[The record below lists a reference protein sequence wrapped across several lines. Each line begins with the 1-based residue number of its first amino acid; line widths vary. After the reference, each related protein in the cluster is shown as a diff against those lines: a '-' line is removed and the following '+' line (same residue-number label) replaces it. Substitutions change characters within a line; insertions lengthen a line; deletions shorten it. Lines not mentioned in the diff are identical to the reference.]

1 MEESMSKVKFNAY
14 IDILKKRN
22 FALYITAG
30 FTSTLGTEFSSIA
43 ILFYI
48 YSAYNSLFLISIY
61 KIIEII
67 PVLAL
72 GLVAG
77 VFVDKWGKTRTL
89 AVADILSGL
98 VEIPLIFYREY
109 FLILVIALLITIF
122 NVFHNPARN
131 ALLAMILRK
140 EELMAGNGLTGAIY
154 NSVGI
159 IGAPLAIILLDIT
172 GYPMLFFIDA
182 ISYIISGICFYNIKI
197 TEKLSSQ
204 KKSSFSDM
212 FRGLKYGLKYVKKHS
227 QVLLYLTVTFVVMM
241 ITGGMSLF
249 LLVYTEEVIHYPVA
263 YGLVF
268 SMLAIAE
275 VITGLISGFF
285 TKLSPL
291 TLTSIGIVMVSLG
304 FFLLGLFSHLFVILL
319 FGLLAGI
326 GSGALAVS
334 LMVGLQS
341 NTDAVMLGRV
351 FSIFSV
357 VGNVGRII
365 SFVFVPF
372 LLALIGLNISL
383 ILVGILL
390 VLVILGCQFV

>member
-1 MEESMSKVKFNAY
+1 MSKVKFNAY

-30 FTSTLGTEFSSIA
+30 FTSTLGIAFSSIA

-140 EELMAGNGLTGAIY
+140 EELMAGNGLIGAIY

-204 KKSSFSDM
+204 KKSSFSDV
-212 FRGLKYGLKYVKKHS
+212 FRGLKYVKKHS
-227 QVLLYLTVTFVVMM
+227 QVLLYLTVTFVLMM

-275 VITGLISGFF
+275 IITGLISGFF

-291 TLTSIGIVMVSLG
+291 TLTSIGIAMVSLG

-357 VGNVGRII
+357 VSNVGRII

>member
-1 MEESMSKVKFNAY
+1 MSKVKFNAY

-140 EELMAGNGLTGAIY
+140 EELMAGNGLIGAIY

-204 KKSSFSDM
+204 KKSSFSDV

-227 QVLLYLTVTFVVMM
+227 QVLLYLTVTFVLMM

-291 TLTSIGIVMVSLG
+291 TLTSIGIAMVSLG

-326 GSGALAVS
+326 GSGVLAVS

-341 NTDAVMLGRV
+341 NTDTVMLGRV

-357 VGNVGRII
+357 VSNVGRII
-365 SFVFVPF
+365 SFVLVPF